1 MTKYKNL
8 AELVGKENILEKK
21 DLLKLKGSKLYLLSE
36 DYPLREAILYTEN
49 DFDFGLVFKSI
60 DDSFAYIL
68 LTPEIMGKDTSKDN
82 SFYLAR
88 PPGYAFIHKG
98 NFPMF
103 SNSYI
108 SVKNAFDK
116 IHGNALPKV
125 DVKKMSLG
133 DKKYDS
139 SAFSSEFYIYK
150 TDVPYSNPE
159 FVELIQKKK
168 SSLEEVEKSLFKTGF

>member
-1 MTKYKNL
+1 MAKYKNL

-36 DYPLREAILYTEN
+36 DHPLREAILYTEN

-68 LTPEIMGKDTSKDN
+68 LTREIMGKNTSRDN
-82 SFYLAR
+82 SFYLAQ

-98 NFPMF
+98 NSKGNFLKF

-116 IHGNALPKV
+116 VHGNALPKV
-125 DVKKMSLG
+125 DVKKLSLG

-139 SAFSSEFYIYK
+139 SVFSSEFYIYK
-150 TDVPYSNPE
+150 TDVPYSDPD
-159 FVELIQKKK
+159 FVELKKR
-168 SSLEEVEKSLFKTGF
+168 KSLL